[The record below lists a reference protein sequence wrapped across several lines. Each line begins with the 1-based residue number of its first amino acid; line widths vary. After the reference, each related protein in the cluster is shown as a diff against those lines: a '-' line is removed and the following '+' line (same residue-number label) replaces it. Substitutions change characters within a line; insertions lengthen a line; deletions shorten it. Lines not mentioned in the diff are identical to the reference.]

1 MKTIQVL
8 TTVTVMATSLFF
20 TACSGNNNQGGES
33 HEHMEGGVTAY
44 YCPMEC
50 EGDKTYTEEGTCPVC
65 GMDLV
70 VKE

>member
-8 TTVTVMATSLFF
+8 FTATVIATGLSF
-20 TACSGNNNQGGES
+20 TACNGSSNQGDS
-33 HEHMEGGVTAY
+33 HEHGEGEAMAY
-44 YCPMEC
+44 HCPMEC

-70 VKE
+70 VKSE

>member
-1 MKTIQVL
+1 MKIIQVL

-20 TACSGNNNQGGES
+20 TACSGNNNKGEG
-33 HEHMEGGVTAY
+33 HERMEGGATAY

-50 EGDKTYTEEGTCPVC
+50 EGDKTYTEKGTCPVC

-70 VKE
+70 VKSE